1 MEDHK
6 KNRRWVLLF
15 AAAIASGCGL
25 ASELLLGTLASYLVG
40 NTALSYGIATGGFLA
55 AMGLGSY
62 LSRFIASDG
71 PTLLK
76 VFVLVE
82 LAIAPATALL
92 PLGLYATFAVD
103 GLVWLAL
110 ILATLIL
117 GTLAGLEIPLL
128 TRLLEQEEDL
138 KDALAGVLALDYLGA
153 LIGSLTMPLIL
164 LPWLGMLGAASAI
177 ALLPALMV
185 VALSR
190 LFPDLRSWGWIGLVL
205 AALFAAGIPL
215 VNWVGDRL
223 ESTLYDAPVITR
235 QQSPYQRLVLT
246 RQNQDLRLYLDNEL
260 QFSTLDEY
268 RYHEALVHPALSLL
282 ASDRPQQPWRI
293 LLLGAGDGMA
303 LREVLKWPQVQQ
315 VLLIDLD
322 AAVVNLAQHHPF
334 LRRTNGDAF
343 ADHRVQVRYG
353 DAFVAIQDLTD
364 AYDAIIADFP
374 DPDRPELA
382 KLYSRTLYHHIRH
395 HLNPGGVF
403 VTQASSPFFASKAFT
418 CIAKTIASIGLS
430 PLPYQV
436 TVPSFG
442 PWGFILTTTQ
452 PLPATWTL
460 PITTRFLT
468 ADILPTL
475 FILPRD
481 YGYNLDDPTIQINT
495 LIEPAI
501 VDYQNDWHWS
511 LY

>member
-1 MEDHK
+1 MEDHT
-6 KNRRWVLLF
+6 KNRRWLLLL

-40 NTALSYGIATGGFLA
+40 NTALAYGIATGGFLA

-62 LSRFIASDG
+62 LSRFIASDAT
-71 PTLLK
+71 TLLQA
-76 VFVLVE
+76 FATVE

-92 PLGLYATFAVD
+92 PLGLFATFTLD
-103 GLVWLAL
+103 SWVWLAL
-110 ILATLIL
+110 VLATAIL

-153 LIGSLTMPLIL
+153 LIGSLIMPLVL
-164 LPWLGMLGAASAI
+164 LPWLGTLAAAPVI

-185 VALSR
+185 VLLAYG
-190 LFPDLRSWGWIGLVL
+190 FPVLRPWSGIGWLMVL
-205 AALFAAGIPL
+205 LLLGAIPL
-215 VNWVGDRL
+215 SGWVGDRL
-223 ESTLYDAPVITR
+223 EATLYDAPIIAR

-246 RQNQDLRLYLDNEL
+246 RRNQDVRLFLDNEL

-268 RYHEALVHPALSLL
+268 RYHEALIHPALGMLL
-282 ASDRPQQPWRI
+282 GDRPNQSWRV

-303 LREVLKWPQVQQ
+303 LREVLKWPQVSQ

-322 AAVVNLAQHHPF
+322 AAVVNLARRHPF
-334 LRRTNGDAF
+334 LRRVHGDAF
-343 ADHRVQVRYG
+343 ADPRVQVRYA
-353 DAFVAIQDLTD
+353 DAFGALPRLPDT
-364 AYDAIIADFP
+364 YDAIVADFP

-382 KLYSRTLYHHIRH
+382 KLYSRTIFRHIRD
-395 HLNPGGVF
+395 HLTPGGVF
-403 VTQASSPFFASKAFT
+403 VTQASSPFFAAKAFA
-418 CIAKTIASIGLS
+418 CIAKTMAAAGL
-430 PLPYQV
+430 PPHPYAI

-442 PWGFILTTTQ
+442 PWGFVLGTTN

-460 PITTRFLT
+460 PIATRYLT
-468 ADILPTL
+468 AALVPTL
-475 FILPRD
+475 FALPKD
-481 YGYNLDDPTIQINT
+481 YGYDLAAPDLRLNT
-495 LIEPAI
+495 LTQPAI